1 MGGGVERMEEDPP
14 GSPGPPTLEDQHG
27 MEVIHPVTKS
37 AKTIQNEIRQ
47 RYNSPFDLLLLGFYT
62 RFSFTLIKSCSQLAY
77 ISPFI
82 KSPPLP
88 LD

>member
-47 RYNSPFDLLLLGFYT
+47 RYKLAIYLLILALDFMNSDKVKLVAHL
-62 RFSFTLIKSCSQLAY
+62 
-77 ISPFI
+77 
-82 KSPPLP
+82 
-88 LD
+88 